1 MQITVNGET
10 RTLAEA
16 QTIAGLLAAI
26 GLDGRK
32 IAVEVNDEVVPRG
45 RHPIRMLAEG
55 DRVEIIRAIGGG

>member
-32 IAVEVNDEVVPRG
+32 IEVVPRG